1 MWIKAYFLAV
11 HGTGLTLGA
20 CVVWSVSLTVCLSEP
35 LLSVGPDSPS
45 SRATNLR
52 RSSVTKLVLKLMRR
66 VNILRQ
72 AVCIR
77 PLTGFMFR
85 CNLCLSSLM
94 PRPLIYGDL
103 WWKVWGL
110 AHVPA
115 CLGRGTGI
123 KTRCGDTF
131 WRRADKIWYGTV
143 ADNFVRPLMEI
154 FDCDFN
160 RRWCNS
166 ARVSTLLK
174 TNSCSA
180 ISLQMY
186 HRIRHSECIYRVT
199 MEKLSYHSICTSE
212 EWKTL
217 TQLNLPAP
225 IYKEIEMWVQTQSLV
240 SQSVAG
246 LQPCVCERDDDRV
259 QTRASP
265 LLCPCVLYLLI

>member
-11 HGTGLTLGA
+11 HGIGLTLGA
-20 CVVWSVSLTVCLSEP
+20 CVVWSVSLSVCLSEP

-85 CNLCLSSLM
+85 CNLCLSSLGNSLR

-131 WRRADKIWYGTV
+131 WRHADKIWYGTV

-154 FDCDFN
+154 STVISTGDGVTAPECRHLWRLTRVLRFLCRCTTGSGILNAFTEW
-160 RRWCNS
+160 RWKNCLITAYAHRKNGRPS
-166 ARVSTLLK
+166 PSST
-174 TNSCSA
+174 
-180 ISLQMY
+180 SL
-186 HRIRHSECIYRVT
+186 HPFIKRSKCECRP
-199 MEKLSYHSICTSE
+199 SH
-212 EWKTL
+212 
-217 TQLNLPAP
+217 
-225 IYKEIEMWVQTQSLV
+225 
-240 SQSVAG
+240 
-246 LQPCVCERDDDRV
+246 
-259 QTRASP
+259 
-265 LLCPCVLYLLI
+265 